1 MSLSLVLL
9 LISALNF
16 RHHGSEAQIN
26 KFQPS
31 SSKEQNGSQGGDQRA
46 ALTKLASQSEQL
58 GRASESDQKR
68 VHDHQHEKIITI
80 SEDGFVQSPRFPQ
93 SYPRDVVLVWRLIA
107 ADENMQIQLTFDE
120 RFGLEEPEN
129 GLCKF
134 DFVEIEDL
142 SDGTI
147 IGRWCGTNVVPG
159 IQISRANQVRIRF
172 RSDEYL
178 ASKPG
183 FCIYY
188 SLLEPAHF
196 ESPTVVP
203 PSPLSLD
210 GLNEAVSGFDTV
222 EELIKYLEPE
232 RWQLDLEDLYKPTWQ
247 MLGKAFVHGR
257 KSRVDLNLLKE
268 EVKLY
273 SCTPR
278 NMSVSLREELKR
290 TDTIYWPGC
299 LLVKRCGGNC
309 ACCSLGCQDCQCV
322 PIKVSKKYHEVL
334 QLRYRSPGKPLQK
347 SLADVGLEH
356 HEECDCVCKGKTG
369 G

>member
-1 MSLSLVLL
+1 MSLSLALL

-31 SSKEQNGSQGGDQRA
+31 SNKEPNG
-46 ALTKLASQSEQL
+46 
-58 GRASESDQKR
+58 
-68 VHDHQHEKIITI
+68 VHDHLHEKIITI

-93 SYPRDVVLVWRLIA
+93 SYPRDVMLVWRLIA
-107 ADENMQIQLTFDE
+107 ADENMKIQLTFDE

-147 IGRWCGTNVVPG
+147 IGRWCGTNGVPG
-159 IQISRANQVRIRF
+159 VHLSKASQVRIRF
-172 RSDEYL
+172 QSDEYL

-188 SLLEPAHF
+188 SLLEAAHF
-196 ESPTVVP
+196 ESPTAA
-203 PSPLSLD
+203 PSSLSLD
-210 GLNEAVSGFDTV
+210 SLNEAVSGFDTV

-278 NMSVSLREELKR
+278 NTSVSLREELKR

-309 ACCSLGCQDCQCV
+309 ACCSLGCQDCQCI
-322 PIKVSKKYHEVL
+322 PIKVSKKYHEIKIH
-334 QLRYRSPGKPLQK
+334 SEEGK
-347 SLADVGLEH
+347 S
-356 HEECDCVCKGKTG
+356 
-369 G
+369 